1 MIDLFG
7 NLSQI
12 KQLDTLAHISLVRD
26 NGKKLGY
33 VRAHSFLNII
43 YQQPQE
49 SISDPFYSF
58 SVPDVFDKMKKEY
71 ATKYNV
77 STETRSTNCFTDTDM
92 FPRVTS
98 DMNELIETNKEN
110 IKLIKEAK
118 QVKQEYATQ
127 TPVIQGKKSRR

>member
-1 MIDLFG
+1 
-7 NLSQI
+7 
-12 KQLDTLAHISLVRD
+12 
-26 NGKKLGY
+26 
-33 VRAHSFLNII
+33 
-43 YQQPQE
+43 
-49 SISDPFYSF
+49 
-58 SVPDVFDKMKKEY
+58 MKKEY